1 MKKIPLQKL
10 PSQKVRVVLDGQNVT
25 LSLYYRFG
33 NMYMDIITNDGL
45 VQQGAVCRNRM
56 NVVQVA
62 NTIFN
67 GGLYFLDLLGAHD
80 PYYKQFGSRY
90 ILLYVGDGEPLP
102 GGLMT

>member
-25 LSLYYRFG
+25 FSLYYRFG
-33 NMYMDIITNDGL
+33 NMYMDIITNDGI

-62 NTIFN
+62 NTVFN

-90 ILLYVGDGEPLP
+90 ILLYVGGGEALP